1 MDAWSLLLEVVL
13 LLGGCFVFGAVCSW
27 LKQSPIVGYLAAG
40 MLLGGPGSLHVVR
53 SERELE
59 AIAELG
65 VALLL
70 FSLGLEFSW
79 RKLIALGTKTLCSGA
94 VQVALTSMLAAVVAG
109 LFGLGAKEAI
119 AVGAI
124 VSLSS
129 TAIVLR
135 VLIDRGDIDSLH
147 ARQSVAILLVQDM
160 AVVPLAILMSLLAE
174 GGSVGEVALL
184 VGKILALAIALIGT
198 LYVVLNQLAVRVLR
212 ALSFDHNRELTVVLA
227 IVLGLGASWAAHAL
241 NLSPSLGAFIAG
253 MFLGSSPFAVQLR
266 ADVASLRTVL
276 LTLFFGAV
284 GLVADPLW
292 ILSHIPLV
300 LSVATLIIVLKAGVI
315 WGILR
320 VAGQTTSVACA
331 TGLCLGQVGEFAFVL
346 ASSGRSGGV
355 ISNEL
360 HLTLVSATIASMF
373 VTPYLVSFAPQA
385 GNCLARRRQKAASSS
400 ATETKSEHA
409 PLDVVIIGFG
419 PAGQAV
425 GRSLAGKSRRVL
437 VLDINP
443 QGVALAESLG
453 FEGHIGDGTQF
464 EVLEHAHVATARM
477 IVITVPSLSGAMH
490 TLQCIKQMAPDSHV
504 VVRSRYQRHFIDFEH
519 AGANAVIGD
528 EEQVGYRLSAY
539 VTVFL
544 ESDQV
549 SKSSDDS
556 KIP

>member
-13 LLGGCFVFGAVCSW
+13 LLGGCFVFGAICSW

-40 MLLGGPGSLHVVR
+40 MILGGPGSLHVVS
-53 SERELE
+53 SEHELE

-70 FSLGLEFSW
+70 FSLGLEFSLQ
-79 RKLIALGTKTLCSGA
+79 KLLALGTKTLASGA
-94 VQVALTSMLAAVVAG
+94 VQVGLTSLLGACVAA
-109 LFGLGAKEAI
+109 LFGLGVKEAI
-119 AVGAI
+119 AVGAV

-160 AVVPLAILMSLLAE
+160 AVVPLAVLMTLLAE
-174 GGSVGEVALL
+174 GGTAGEVLVLL
-184 VGKILALAIALIGT
+184 GKIIALAIALIAA
-198 LYVVLNQLAVRVLR
+198 LYVVLNQVAVRVLR

-227 IVLGLGASWAAHAL
+227 IVLGLGASWAAHVL
-241 NLSPSLGAFIAG
+241 KLSPSLGAFIAG

-284 GLVADPLW
+284 GLVADPVW
-292 ILSHIPLV
+292 IVTHIPLV
-300 LSVATLIIVLKAGVI
+300 LSVAALIIVLKASVI
-315 WGILR
+315 WGLLR
-320 VAGQTTSVACA
+320 AAGQSHSVACA

-355 ISNEL
+355 ISQEL

-373 VTPYLVSFAPQA
+373 VTPYLVALAPIA
-385 GNCLARRRQKAASSS
+385 GNWLTQRKQRTVPSPAAEG
-400 ATETKSEHA
+400 ATQHE

-425 GRSLAGKSRRVL
+425 GRSLAGKLKRVL

-443 QGVALAESLG
+443 QGTALAESLG

-464 EVLEHAHVATARM
+464 EVLEHAHVSSARM
-477 IVITVPSLSGAMH
+477 IVITIPALSGAMNS
-490 TLQCIKQMAPDSHV
+490 LQCVKRLAPTSHV
-504 VVRSRYQRHFIDFEH
+504 VVRSRYQRHFPDFER
-519 AGANAVIGD
+519 AGADVVIGD
-528 EEQVGYRLSAY
+528 EEQVGYRLATY
-539 VTVFL
+539 VTVFH
-544 ESDQV
+544 ETAPTP
-549 SKSSDDS
+549 KSPSS
-556 KIP
+556 S